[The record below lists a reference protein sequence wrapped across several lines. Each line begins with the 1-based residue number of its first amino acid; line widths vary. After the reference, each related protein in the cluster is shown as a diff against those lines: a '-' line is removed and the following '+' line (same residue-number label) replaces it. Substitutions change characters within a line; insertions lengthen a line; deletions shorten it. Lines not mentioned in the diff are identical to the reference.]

1 MKYTHHITYKN
12 DTRAQL
18 RIVGE
23 PWADT
28 YTIEPG
34 QNIDIVV
41 TGDTLDGALDIQ
53 QDVKGLV
60 LWANKGNTDIALMSN
75 GQELEPGPEL

>member
-18 RIVGE
+18 RIVVE

-28 YTIEPG
+28 YPIEPG
-34 QNIDIVV
+34 QSIDVVV
-41 TGDTLDGALDIQ
+41 TSDTLDG
-53 QDVKGLV
+53 GL
-60 LWANKGNTDIALMSN
+60 WTFR
-75 GQELEPGPEL
+75 

>member
-1 MKYTHHITYKN
+1 MKYTHRITYKN
-12 DTRAQL
+12 DTQVRL
-18 RIVGE
+18 RIVVE

-41 TGDTLDGALDIQ
+41 TSDTLDGALDIQ
-53 QDVKGLV
+53 QDAKGLI
-60 LWANKGNTDIALMSN
+60 LWANVGDTDIVLMSN
-75 GQELEPGPEL
+75 GRELEPGPEL

>member
-1 MKYTHHITYKN
+1 MKYTQHITYKN
-12 DTRAQL
+12 DTRARL
-18 RIVGE
+18 RIVVE

-41 TGDTLDGALDIQ
+41 TSDTLDGALDIQ

-60 LWANKGNTDIALMSN
+60 LWANRGNTDIALMSN
-75 GQELEPGPEL
+75 GQGLEPGPEL